1 MEKFDYKWGALSP
14 SDPSQVPMKYFTQEE
29 AEAHADRMNAL
40 IETWEE
46 NKNGLWNKD
55 YWKVKPKQWI
65 VVSL

>member
-14 SDPSQVPMKYFTQEE
+14 SDPSRVPMKYFTQEE
-29 AEAHADRMNAL
+29 AEAHANRMNTS

-65 VVSL
+65 VISL